1 MIKISQEDERLY
13 TEVDMVEEF
22 QVAGI
27 GLLILNIIVNVTTF
41 VKNYLDNRRAQ
52 NAAAPS
58 RKAQREGEYIMKS
71 NRTIHCTDKLLITF

>member
-52 NAAAPS
+52 NAAP
-58 RKAQREGEYIMKS
+58 RRNAQREGEFIMKLIL
-71 NRTIHCTDKLLITF
+71 TIYCTDKLPITF

>member
-52 NAAAPS
+52 NAAP
-58 RKAQREGEYIMKS
+58 RRNAQREGENIMK
-71 NRTIHCTDKLLITF
+71 LI